1 MAVVVRETA
10 KVWNPAARETDEL
23 KLPPNEACAPFESAQ
38 CIVPRFWNGFWPRI
52 SMMSISPQEGHPT
65 VLIEEP
71 SIQNAGQMPCPW
83 GTWIRAST
91 QVLTPKVRRPC
102 VLRRADVVFVR
113 PRVFLGGLG
122 TEIPFCLRAVCRR
135 IL

>member
-1 MAVVVRETA
+1 MAVVVREIA

-23 KLPPNEACAPFESAQ
+23 KLPPNEACAPLESAQ
-38 CIVPRFWNGFWPRI
+38 CIVPKFTNGSWPRI

-65 VLIEEP
+65 VLIEAP

-102 VLRRADVVFVR
+102 VLRRGGGGGPP
-113 PRVFLGGLG
+113 PRGSPGAFHSATHLL
-122 TEIPFCLRAVCRR
+122 
-135 IL
+135 